1 MKKNIFFTILLIII
15 TASSYAQLVQ
25 KANKLH
31 VGTTSGTMNTSAALD
46 VTSTTKGFLPPRM
59 TLTQMNAINSPAT
72 GLMVYCTDCTTEGLY
87 VNNGSNFIPLAGAEG
102 MVINRVAITAL
113 TNNGGSNYTI
123 TDSNT
128 PATGAILITYED
140 AGGNVISTT
149 VNSRTANTSFN
160 VDFGAIPDNAGFL
173 NYAFPTNNVATV
185 TGTVGPAG
193 AKGDKGDQGN
203 AGVAGVKG
211 DKGDQGDAGLATAT
225 NGLTLTGS
233 NVKLGGT
240 LIENTLIT
248 QGANTLDFTT
258 TAVDGFAVDGTTF
271 SVDGSNDR
279 VGVGTALPEAKLEV
293 NGAVKIGN
301 NTGNAVVGM
310 IRYNGTNYQ
319 GCTVAGNPGTWVD
332 LDTSTSN
339 SVTPITSITAATTLD
354 TTHSTVIIN
363 TGSPVIT
370 LPTASA
376 NVGRIYRIV
385 NRTTNTGTIS
395 TYRTITDASA
405 ISTTYVPNK
414 VLLLQSDGTDWFQI
428 N

>member
-1 MKKNIFFTILLIII
+1 MIKKYIYLTLLFIII
-15 TASSYAQLVQ
+15 AATSSAQLVQ
-25 KANKLH
+25 KANKMH
-31 VGTTSGTMNTSAALD
+31 VGTTNATMHASAALD

-59 TLTQMNAINSPAT
+59 TEAQRNAITTPAR
-72 GLMVYCTDCTTEGLY
+72 GLIVYCTDCAKEGLY
-87 VNNGSNFIPLAGAEG
+87 VYNGSGFVPLAGA
-102 MVINRVAITAL
+102 
-113 TNNGGSNYTI
+113 
-123 TDSNT
+123 
-128 PATGAILITYED
+128 
-140 AGGNVISTT
+140 
-149 VNSRTANTSFN
+149 
-160 VDFGAIPDNAGFL
+160 VDG
-173 NYAFPTNNVATV
+173 
-185 TGTVGPAG
+185 
-193 AKGDKGDQGN
+193 
-203 AGVAGVKG
+203 
-211 DKGDQGDAGLATAT
+211 AT
-225 NGLTLTGS
+225 NGITSTGN